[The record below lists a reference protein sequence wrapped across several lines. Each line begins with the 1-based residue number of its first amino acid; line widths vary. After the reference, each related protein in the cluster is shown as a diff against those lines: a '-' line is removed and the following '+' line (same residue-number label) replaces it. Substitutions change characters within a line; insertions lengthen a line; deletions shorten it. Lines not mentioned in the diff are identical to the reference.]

1 MEGGVNMKS
10 AFKKLKPAK
19 QKIILLS
26 AIEEFFKYDFKY
38 ASTNRI
44 VEKAEIS
51 KGSLY
56 YYFGNKSDLYS
67 ACQSY
72 TFDIFMN
79 YVKNYTQTY
88 EGYIERLIRVN
99 SFKQQFQSQHPEVVN
114 FFISQYYKNL
124 FPEEI
129 LNELKQLNYEFKL
142 RLSED
147 LNFSLFRDDI
157 NVDHAM
163 QLISWTIQG
172 YEHDVEQRAINN
184 SFNFDNLEQCFEES
198 HMYFETL
205 KKVYYK

>member
-1 MEGGVNMKS
+1 MKP

-19 QKIILLS
+19 QNIILLS
-26 AIEEFFKYDFKY
+26 AIEEFFNYGFKD

-44 VEKAEIS
+44 VEKADIS

-56 YYFGNKSDLYS
+56 YYFGNKSDLYNS
-67 ACQSY
+67 CQSY
-72 TFDIFMN
+72 TFDIFID

-88 EGYIERLIRVN
+88 EGFIERLIRVN
-99 SFKQQFQSQHPEVVN
+99 SFKQQFQSQHPEVLN
-114 FFISQYYKNL
+114 FFINQYFKGL

-129 LNELKQLNYEFKL
+129 LKKLKQLDYEFKL
-142 RLSED
+142 RLAED
-147 LNFSLFRDDI
+147 LNYDLFRDDI

-172 YEHDVEQRAINN
+172 YERDIEQQAISN
-184 SFNFDNLEQCFEES
+184 SFNFDNLEQCFEDS
-198 HMYFETL
+198 QVYFETL

>member
-1 MEGGVNMKS
+1 MKP

-19 QKIILLS
+19 QNIILLS
-26 AIEEFFKYDFKY
+26 AIEEFFNYGFKD

-44 VEKAEIS
+44 VEKADIS

-56 YYFGNKSDLYS
+56 YYFGNKSDLYNS
-67 ACQSY
+67 CQSY
-72 TFDIFMN
+72 TFDIFID

-88 EGYIERLIRVN
+88 EGFIERLIRVN
-99 SFKQQFQSQHPEVVN
+99 SFKQQFQSQHPEVLN
-114 FFISQYYKNL
+114 FFINQYFKGL

-129 LNELKQLNYEFKL
+129 LKKLKQLDYEFKL
-142 RLSED
+142 RLTED

-163 QLISWTIQG
+163 QLISWTIRG
-172 YEHDVEQRAINN
+172 YEHDIEQQAISN
-184 SFNFDNLEQCFEES
+184 SFNFDNLEQCFEDS
-198 HMYFETL
+198 QVYFETL

>member
-1 MEGGVNMKS
+1 MKT
-10 AFKKLKPAK
+10 AFEKLRPAK
-19 QKIILLS
+19 QNVILLS
-26 AIEEFFKYDFKY
+26 AIEEFFQYGFKD

-56 YYFGNKSDLYS
+56 YYFGKKSDLYS
-67 ACQSY
+67 SCQSY
-72 TFDIFMN
+72 TFDVFMN

-88 EGYIERLIRVN
+88 EGYIERIIRVN
-99 SFKQQFQSQHPEVVN
+99 SFKQQFQSEHPEVLN
-114 FFISQYYKNL
+114 FFISQYFKGL

-129 LNELKQLNYEFKL
+129 LKELKQLDHEFKL

-163 QLISWTIQG
+163 QLITWTMQG
-172 YEHDVEQRAINN
+172 YEYDIEQQAINN
-184 SFNFDNLEQCFEES
+184 RFNFDNLEQCFEDS
-198 HMYFETL
+198 QMYFETL

>member
-1 MEGGVNMKS
+1 MKP

-19 QKIILLS
+19 QNIILLS
-26 AIEEFFKYDFKY
+26 AIEEFFNYGFKD

-44 VEKAEIS
+44 VEKADIS

-67 ACQSY
+67 SCQSY
-72 TFDIFMN
+72 TFDIFID
-79 YVKNYTQTY
+79 YVKKYTQTY
-88 EGYIERLIRVN
+88 EGFIERLIRVN
-99 SFKQQFQSQHPEVVN
+99 SFKQQFQSQHPEVLN
-114 FFISQYYKNL
+114 FFIHQYFKGL
-124 FPEEI
+124 FPEKI
-129 LNELKQLNYEFKL
+129 LKKLKQLDYEFKL
-142 RLSED
+142 RLTED

-172 YEHDVEQRAINN
+172 YEHDIEQQAINN
-184 SFNFDNLEQCFEES
+184 SFNFDNLVQCFEDS
-198 HMYFETL
+198 QGYFETL

>member
-1 MEGGVNMKS
+1 MKQ
-10 AFKKLKPAK
+10 AFKKLKPEK
-19 QKIILLS
+19 QSLILLS
-26 AIEEFFKYDFKY
+26 AIEEFFHYGFKD

-67 ACQSY
+67 SCQSY
-72 TFDIFMN
+72 SFDIFMD

-88 EGYIERLIRVN
+88 EGFIERLIRVN
-99 SFKQQFQSQHPEVVN
+99 SFKQKFQSQHPEVLN
-114 FFISQYYKNL
+114 FFIPQYYKGL

-129 LNELKQLNYEFKL
+129 LKELKQLDYEFKL
-142 RLSED
+142 RLAED
-147 LNFSLFRDDI
+147 INYSLFRDDI

-163 QLISWTIQG
+163 QLIIWTIQG
-172 YEHDVEQRAINN
+172 YETDIEQQAISN
-184 SFNFDNLEQCFEES
+184 SFNFDNLEQCFENS
-198 HMYFETL
+198 HIYFETL